1 MKPSPPTVIGC
12 NEVTVVPIKNLS
24 KTLIKLGPPMLLI
37 EFRADRSKFYF
48 NCFSENP
55 KWRTANM
62 ADIKLKGCV
71 ELRLGQGI

>member
-1 MKPSPPTVIGC
+1 MIGC

-24 KTLIKLGPPMLLI
+24 KTLIKLGPQMLLI

-62 ADIKLKGCV
+62 AGIKNEECV
-71 ELRLGQGI
+71 ELGLSQGI